1 MTFQKGQSGNPKGR
15 PKGSRNK
22 RTAMVEQIFDT
33 VAEDLTNKVVDLAK
47 GGHFAALRLCMDRI
61 CPPTKERPAQI
72 DLPPIGRASDAVAA
86 MARLI
91 EAIADGDVSA
101 GEAVQV
107 AKVVKGYSETVSNAD
122 FEERLEKLER
132 KSEQKEKKQ

>member
-1 MTFQKGQSGNPKGR
+1 MQWQKGQSGNPKGR

-22 RTAMVEQIFDT
+22 RTAMAEQIFDT

-91 EAIADGDVSA
+91 AAIADGDVSA
-101 GEAVQV
+101 AEAVQV
-107 AKVVKGYSETVSNAD
+107 AKVVKGYSETVSSAD